1 MESQNVAI
9 NESSKSLIENIKD
22 MIDDLRCY
30 SLDSSSPKRVDDY
43 LPHSVRSLDRTKS
56 DENYQFLGN
65 VQTNKEN
72 VVISKEMISKE
83 ENNEKFI
90 ENHIYLISPN

>member
-22 MIDDLRCY
+22 MI
-30 SLDSSSPKRVDDY
+30 DDY

>member
-22 MIDDLRCY
+22 MI
-30 SLDSSSPKRVDDY
+30 DDY

-83 ENNEKFI
+83 ENNDKFI

>member
-22 MIDDLRCY
+22 MI
-30 SLDSSSPKRVDDY
+30 
-43 LPHSVRSLDRTKS
+43 
-56 DENYQFLGN
+56 ENYNFLGN
-65 VQTNKEN
+65 IETNKEN

-83 ENNEKFI
+83 ENNDKFI